1 MNKTPNFENSI
12 DNDDLL
18 NEYDFDYQKARPNRF
33 INSKKKQQ
41 ITVILDPD
49 VAQIFKSSQDVNNAL
64 RAIISAIPN

>member
-33 INSKKKQQ
+33 INSEKTQQ
-41 ITVILDPD
+41 ITVVLDPD
-49 VAQIFKSSQDVNNAL
+49 VAQIFKTSQDVNNAL
-64 RAIISAIPN
+64 RIIISAIPN